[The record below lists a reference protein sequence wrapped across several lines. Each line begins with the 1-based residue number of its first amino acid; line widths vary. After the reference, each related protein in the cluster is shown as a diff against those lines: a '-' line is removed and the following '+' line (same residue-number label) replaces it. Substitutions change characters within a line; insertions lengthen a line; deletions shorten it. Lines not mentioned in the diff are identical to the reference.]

1 MVHLHLLLLSF
12 FGPFSVLLQN
22 VRRFTACPLFA
33 ELFLIAAC
41 NLLLF
46 ANNSIWFH
54 FPGPQA
60 VQRAPQSSRRRM
72 VGSDRT
78 PAVCAAHTHLDR
90 ILCDFLRVRSNF
102 QIISWVHNL
111 TYGFEDSQLV
121 VDRRLPS
128 VSAIKSWGEP
138 CWLLLTFLWSFYNRS
153 IVVNGVS

>member
-1 MVHLHLLLLSF
+1 MALPDLLGLSAIAPGEVSGLGDISSRIIVRLCHN
-12 FGPFSVLLQN
+12 GPTVSSTSFVGPLSVLLQN

-60 VQRAPQSSRRRM
+60 VQRAQQSRRRM
-72 VGSDRT
+72 VGSDRIG
-78 PAVCAAHTHLDR
+78 PPLCAAHTHLDR

-102 QIISWVHNL
+102 QIIS
-111 TYGFEDSQLV
+111 
-121 VDRRLPS
+121 
-128 VSAIKSWGEP
+128 
-138 CWLLLTFLWSFYNRS
+138 
-153 IVVNGVS
+153 